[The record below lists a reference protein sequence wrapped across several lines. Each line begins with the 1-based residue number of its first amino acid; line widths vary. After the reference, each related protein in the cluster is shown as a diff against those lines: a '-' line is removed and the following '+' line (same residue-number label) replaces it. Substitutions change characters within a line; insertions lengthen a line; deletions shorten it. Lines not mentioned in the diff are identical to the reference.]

1 MGDEEAKVAR
11 RGICFFCPC
20 RRRVA
25 DAVCMKNMLSSM
37 VVFGHSFTHP
47 IHGSLGFHFVS
58 QFSF

>member
-37 VVFGHSFTHP
+37 IVSSF
-47 IHGSLGFHFVS
+47 FHAS
-58 QFSF
+58 DP